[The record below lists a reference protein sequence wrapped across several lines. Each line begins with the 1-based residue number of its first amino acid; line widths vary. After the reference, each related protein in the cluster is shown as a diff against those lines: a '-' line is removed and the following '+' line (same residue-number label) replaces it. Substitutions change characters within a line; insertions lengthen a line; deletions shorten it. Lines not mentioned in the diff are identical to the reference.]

1 MFIGLRRILLLTHS
15 MIVGRVEGIVSS
27 AHVCIIRYNERS
39 LGTAASI
46 LMPFKCDFQG
56 N

>member
-1 MFIGLRRILLLTHS
+1 MLISAKSELG
-15 MIVGRVEGIVSS
+15 SS

-46 LMPFKCDFQG
+46 LMQFKCDKITDW
-56 N
+56 